1 MAMNSLRQRAKEPVA
16 RDRRFKRLSR
26 YTLVAKPVEKQ
37 LVQDHG
43 VRGDQLLALEAIDEK
58 IRSRVEV
65 ETREL
70 LGDEI
75 EPLHSAAVVVLV
87 VADDQLFRHAL
98 DALRIA
104 PKGLHCVHH
113 SVPPLRQR
121 LDFQAIKARDT
132 VRRGAERDS
141 ACRAERCIGCGENWL
156 PIKGDREPIAFGF
169 QRKRVPLSRSHVG
182 WRARKLVPRAM
193 DDAIEPKISRQG
205 ARANHVVVI
214 GRRQPH
220 GDASRPIQTP

>member
-113 SVPPLRQR
+113 SVPPS
-121 LDFQAIKARDT
+121 KAT
-132 VRRGAERDS
+132 A
-141 ACRAERCIGCGENWL
+141 
-156 PIKGDREPIAFGF
+156 
-169 QRKRVPLSRSHVG
+169 
-182 WRARKLVPRAM
+182 
-193 DDAIEPKISRQG
+193 
-205 ARANHVVVI
+205 
-214 GRRQPH
+214 
-220 GDASRPIQTP
+220 